1 MLFSYNWLQSFFDKK
16 LPEPKVLADLLT
28 RRSFEVEGMKRSGF
42 ASSKLSA
49 KAGTDTVLDI
59 AVLSNRA
66 SDCFSHIGMAREC
79 AAVLGLRQKPAAS
92 KKKIASGAKP
102 VRSVINIKVND
113 AKLCPRYCAKMIEG
127 VKIGTSPKW
136 VQERLEACGLRSINN
151 IVDAANY
158 VMLELGQ
165 PLHTFDY
172 DKIAADPSPR
182 AKAKTITVRLAR
194 KGEKIAAL
202 DDKTYTL
209 NDSMLL
215 IADAQGPLV
224 IAGIKGGRRAE
235 ISEATTSIIIES
247 ANFNRQSVRRT
258 SRTLGL
264 RTDASARYEHG
275 LDPNM
280 AQIAIER
287 AAGLIAQLAGG
298 QVLTGMVDFYPA
310 KTTPKWLTL
319 DLVQAQKLLGTTVVG
334 ARAKKILEALGF
346 SVRKGKGSN
355 IEALVPTFRLDVNLP
370 QDLIEE
376 IGRISGYENIGSV
389 LPQTSLVVPQK
400 NYPDHWLNVIRQ
412 TFKEAGFWET
422 YGYSFVKE
430 NDWKAFGYRE
440 GDVLRLAN
448 PLNIDFEYLR
458 PDLTI
463 NLLKKIA
470 AEAQTNTKF
479 FEIGRVFGKN
489 LSNQPYMAG
498 AVLGGN
504 FYEAKAAVELI
515 ARRLNLQIEYKP
527 AAGSSETEAMPK
539 FIDRNTGALI
549 YCQKKHVG
557 FVGQLDSK
565 LSQDYGCPKAPMA
578 IELKCDV
585 LFGLASETDVYR
597 PQSAYPPSTRDLAV
611 LVPAKTY
618 AGDVVAVIKK
628 AAGPLLEGVRV
639 FEAYE
644 GKGVASGQKNVALAL
659 TFQSYD
665 KTLVAAEVE
674 ALMKTAVETLEK
686 EAGWKVRK

>member
-16 LPEPKVLADLLT
+16 LPEPNVLADLLT
-28 RRSFEVEGMKRSGF
+28 RRSFEVEGTKRSG
-42 ASSKLSA
+42 L
-49 KAGTDTVLDI
+49 DTVLDI

-79 AAVLGLRQKPAAS
+79 AAILGLRQKPAAS

-102 VRSVINIKVND
+102 VRALINIKVD
-113 AKLCPRYCAKMIEG
+113 DVKLCPRYCAKMIEG
-127 VKIGTSPKW
+127 VKIGSSPKW
-136 VQERLEACGLRSINN
+136 VQERLIACGLRPINN

-172 DKIAADPSPR
+172 EKIAFDPSHP
-182 AKAKTITVRLAR
+182 KTKTINIRLAR
-194 KGEKIAAL
+194 KGEKIEAL
-202 DDKTYTL
+202 DDKTYAL
-209 NDSMLL
+209 NESMLL
-215 IADAQGPLV
+215 IADAKGPLV

-235 ISEATTSIIIES
+235 ISENTKTIIIES
-247 ANFNRQSVRRT
+247 ANFNRQSIRRT

-280 AQIAIER
+280 AQVAIER

-298 QVLTGMVDFYPA
+298 QVLTGMVDFYPTKVIA
-310 KTTPKWLTL
+310 KWLTL
-319 DLVQAQKLLGTTVVG
+319 DLVFAQKLLGTTVVG

-376 IGRISGYENIGSV
+376 IGRIGGYENIGSV
-389 LPQTSLVVPQK
+389 LPQASLVVPKK
-400 NYPDHWLNVIRQ
+400 NYPNYWIGVIRQ
-412 TFKEAGFWET
+412 AFKEAGFWEA
-422 YGYSFVKE
+422 YCYSFVKE
-430 NDWKAFGYRE
+430 NDWKAFGYRA
-440 GDVLRLAN
+440 GDILRVAN
-448 PLNIDFEYLR
+448 PLNIDFEFLR
-458 PDLTI
+458 PDLLI
-463 NLLKKIA
+463 NLIKKFA
-470 AEAQTNTKF
+470 AEPKTSTKF

-489 LSNQPYMAG
+489 QANQPYMAG

-515 ARRLNLQIEYKP
+515 ARRLNLEIEFRP
-527 AAGSSETEAMPK
+527 AARLSEADGVPK
-539 FIDRNTGALI
+539 FFDNNASALI
-549 YCQKKHVG
+549 YCQKKAIG
-557 FVGQLDSK
+557 IVGQIESK
-565 LSQDYGCPKAPMA
+565 LSQGYGCSKPPLAF
-578 IELKCDV
+578 ELKCDT
-585 LFGLASETDVYR
+585 LFGLASQIVVYR

-611 LVPAKTY
+611 LVPDQTY
-618 AGDVVAVIKK
+618 AGDVVAIIKK
-628 AAGPLLEGVRV
+628 AAGPLLGDVQV

-644 GKGVASGQKNVALAL
+644 GKGVAAGQKNVALAL
-659 TFQSYD
+659 TFQSYV
-665 KTLVAAEVE
+665 KTLVASEVE
-674 ALMKTAVETLEK
+674 ALMKDTIEALEN